1 MAETARTVKTPEMA
15 QRTRPRPARTRALR
29 ILVVITLV
37 LLTVQGWL
45 GDEVNLF
52 GAPPDGTP
60 PPAAS
65 LSGFLRAVASL
76 HPALF
81 LLWHTVE
88 GVVLVV
94 LAVAVSVGA
103 FLWSD
108 STGVR
113 AWSVLGL
120 LTMVS
125 AAVGGYLFVMSGFTD
140 GGASAQMGGSFIGA
154 YAAYFLTLYYTR
166 SDRHT
171 APGG

>member
-1 MAETARTVKTPEMA
+1 MTDTAETARTAPRTPP
-15 QRTRPRPARTRALR
+15 QPGGTRALR
-29 ILVVITLV
+29 TLVVLTLV
-37 LLTVQGWL
+37 GLTVQGWL

-52 GAPPDGTP
+52 GAPPNGTP

-65 LSGFLRAVASL
+65 LNGFVGAVASL

-88 GVVLVV
+88 GVVLVA
-94 LAVAVSVGA
+94 LAVAVIVCA
-103 FLWSD
+103 FRCSA

-154 YAAYFLTLYYTR
+154 YASYFLTLYYTR
-166 SDRHT
+166 SSVPTARRHRT
-171 APGG
+171 R